1 MDNFTGYVQDGII
14 KLMIKDGK
22 FLRTS
27 KSLIEPEIFD
37 SRIRIKICTGIYGY
51 FDLYGK
57 NPDGDFR
64 DFTRT
69 FVKDKEDKKLCNMY
83 LDRLDEFKPN
93 RKYIISRLTEWLQ
106 YQRITKAVLKS
117 AVLVKSKKYEEVRST
132 MLEAFRVSTD
142 TTELG
147 DDFFNY
153 KYKEEE
159 EDIVCRTLIPELD
172 ARIKGYGRGE
182 LFLWLAPTN
191 VGKSWALVEGARAV
205 LQQGFNIVFYTL
217 EMSKQKILDR
227 LAMSVSG
234 LRKDERRGQR
244 RLTMEYFNGETID
257 FSKRKTLKSGRNT
270 LDFSINKYKLRGGSL
285 TVKEGKEGEFTVRDI
300 EAHLNQLELN
310 GIMPDI
316 IFIDYA
322 DLMVS
327 EREYEKSTDQIDHV
341 FVRLHGLSKERNIGV
356 VSAAQGNRQ
365 ALQAR
370 RVTLYHISQWIGK
383 ANKADVVISINQT
396 EDELARQ
403 EMRLFA
409 AKVRE
414 GDKWF
419 TINIKYNFSVGQ
431 FILESRMERR
441 EENEDGE

>member
-14 KLMIKDGK
+14 KLMIKDEK

-27 KSLIEPEIFD
+27 KTLVEPEIFD
-37 SRIRIKICTGIYGY
+37 SRIRAKVCTGIYGY
-51 FDLYGK
+51 FDLYGR

-69 FVKDKEDKKLCNMY
+69 FIKDEEEKKLCNMY
-83 LDRLDEFKPN
+83 LDKLEEFRLNE
-93 RKYIISRLTEWLQ
+93 KYIISRLTEWLQ

-117 AVLVKSKKYEEVRST
+117 AVLVKGKQYEEVRRT
-132 MLEAFRVSTD
+132 MLEAFRINID
-142 TTELG
+142 TMELG
-147 DDFFNY
+147 ADFFNY
-153 KYKEEE
+153 KYIEEE

-191 VGKSWALVEGARAV
+191 VGKSWALIDGARAA

-217 EMSKQKILDR
+217 EMSKKQIEDR

-234 LRKDERRGQR
+234 LRKDKRAGQR
-244 RLTMEYFNGETID
+244 GLTMEYFDGETVD
-257 FSKRKTLKSGRNT
+257 FSERKTLKEGEGALN
-270 LDFSINKYKLRGGSL
+270 FSINKYKLRGGKL
-285 TVKEGKEGEFTVRDI
+285 ITKEGKEGEFTVRDI

-356 VSAAQGNRQ
+356 VSASQGNRQ
-365 ALQAR
+365 ALHAR

-419 TINIKYNFSVGQ
+419 TIDTKYNFGIGQ
-431 FILESRMERR
+431 FILESRAERR
-441 EENEDGE
+441 GRG